1 MSPRLGGKIEPWRS
15 EPLPA
20 VELIPKVLAERE
32 IAFEEKFMT
41 KKFSWP
47 SLLFVLYVVAVI
59 TMGAIALSKTGP
71 F

>member
-1 MSPRLGGKIEPWRS
+1 
-15 EPLPA
+15 
-20 VELIPKVLAERE
+20 
-32 IAFEEKFMT
+32 MT